1 MRLTGP
7 IGIGVRA
14 LLGAGIT
21 AVTLLASAYVI
32 TVFAAAVLIF
42 VAMQLGPLEFTETG
56 FLWALAIG
64 AIPVLPCFAI
74 VIAHAIRL
82 ERVELLEGTVPAA
95 EIDANGGRTLEA
107 SATRLATQFD
117 IATPEVRVRSDTT
130 PLAYTTARP
139 TDPVLAVRR
148 RSSPVIVVSKGLVQT
163 LSSAELE
170 AVLAHECAHLAN
182 DDLQLISWL
191 LVPLFA
197 AEFLYEAHEDD
208 EDSEDN
214 EDKQWQLDPLG
225 WTLTSLSLVGLGV
238 FSRGRELAA
247 DRAAV
252 EATGD
257 PGALASALERLA
269 NRRHRRRRRP
279 STDLR
284 HAQSTNA
291 INIMPTLGEGGD
303 LGGLR
308 STHPPLEVRLR
319 ELRSVA
325 AA

>member
-7 IGIGVRA
+7 TGIGIRA

-21 AVTLLASAYVI
+21 AVTLLASAYVV

-95 EIDANGGRTLEA
+95 EIDADGGRSLEA
-107 SATRLATQFD
+107 SVTRLATQFG
-117 IATPEVRVRSDTT
+117 IATPEVRVRPDVM

-148 RSSPVIVVSKGLVQT
+148 RGSPVIVVSKGLVQT
-163 LSSAELE
+163 LSSDERE

-182 DDLQLISWL
+182 DDLQLTSWL

-197 AEFLYEAHEDD
+197 AEFLYEADENDEDD
-208 EDSEDN
+208 H
-214 EDKQWQLDPLG
+214 WRLDPLG
-225 WTLTSLSLVGLGV
+225 WALTSLSLVGVGV
-238 FSRGRELAA
+238 FARGRELAA
-247 DRAAV
+247 DCAAV

-269 NRRHRRRRRP
+269 NRRRRRRRRP

-291 INIMPTLGEGGD
+291 INVVPTLGEGVD
-303 LGGLR
+303 SGGLR

-319 ELRSVA
+319 ALRSVA